1 MENIEALTSRVQR
14 TTSSRPRMAV
24 QAVRKYKRSQS
35 LITDT
40 ELSST
45 NKKPCIK
52 ESEQPYDVFPPEIWL
67 LILRECP
74 TGSLKNLAQVN
85 NTLHALASDQLLRT
99 LVLGQGSIGHCVLD
113 KTLDNATVI
122 KDPAA
127 FSILV
132 LNHKHLRWYK
142 AVKTVFV
149 IYKRTMFV
157 VRLSALPLVCYYIT
171 QRHAPKEL
179 DKYKW
184 TVWIQRQAVVTLWP
198 LDMWTVKHPVIR
210 NLDTSLHPLVG
221 GSLSR
226 SH

>member
-1 MENIEALTSRVQR
+1 MIENIEELTSRVQR
-14 TTSSRPRMAV
+14 TTPSI
-24 QAVRKYKRSQS
+24 QALRKYIRSQPV
-35 LITDT
+35 ITNT
-40 ELSST
+40 KLSSI

-52 ESEQPYDVFPPEIWL
+52 DSEQPYDVFPPEIWL

-74 TGSLKNLAQVN
+74 TSSLKNLAQVN
-85 NTLHALASDQLLRT
+85 NTFHALASDQLLRT

-113 KTLDNATVI
+113 KTLENATVI

-127 FSILV
+127 FSTLV
-132 LNHKHLRWYK
+132 LNHKLLRWYK

-149 IYKRTMFV
+149 VYKRVMFV
-157 VRLSALPLVCYYIT
+157 FRLSALPLVCCYIT
-171 QRHAPKEL
+171 QRHAPEEL

-184 TVWIQRQAVVTLWP
+184 TVWMQRRAVVTLWP

-210 NLDTSLHPLVG
+210 NPDTSLHPLVG

-226 SH
+226 SR

>member
-14 TTSSRPRMAV
+14 TTPSI
-24 QAVRKYKRSQS
+24 QALRKYTRSQS
-35 LITDT
+35 VITNT
-40 ELSST
+40 ELSSI

-52 ESEQPYDVFPPEIWL
+52 EPEQPYDVFPPEIWL

-74 TGSLKNLAQVN
+74 TSSLKNLAQVN
-85 NTLHALASDQLLRT
+85 NTFHALASDQLLRT

-113 KTLDNATVI
+113 ETLDNATVI

-127 FSILV
+127 FSTLV

-157 VRLSALPLVCYYIT
+157 VRLSTLPLVCYYIT
-171 QRHAPKEL
+171 QRHAPEEL

-184 TVWIQRQAVVTLWP
+184 TVWMQRRTVVTLWS
-198 LDMWTVKHPVIR
+198 LDMWTAKHPVIR
-210 NLDTSLHPLVG
+210 NLSTSLHPLVEG
-221 GSLSR
+221 CPSR